1 MIGQNLTL
9 IFNESIDIAREMH
22 HNILTTEHLFLATLN
37 NTQGASILQK
47 CGGNIQEMRRM
58 TNLYLKKY
66 VPHSQEVSKNPKQ
79 TPALDRIIESMV
91 NHAQS
96 SNRQNIDV
104 GDLLASIMEE
114 NQSFSTQI
122 LKSQGI
128 DRLSVLEVITQQ
140 EQDSQ
145 PKNIDVGD
153 LLASIMEENQSFST
167 QILKSQGIDRLSVL
181 EVITQQE
188 QDSQPNG
195 QDNHEKSYL
204 EQYTKNLTLL
214 AKEGKIDPVIGR
226 EQEIWRVSE
235 ILARRKKNNP
245 ILVGEPGVG
254 KTAIA
259 EGLALEIYHKKL
271 PKALHNAQIF
281 ALDVGSM
288 ISGSKYRG
296 DFEKRLKGVLEEM
309 ALIKN
314 GVLFIDEIH
323 TIVGAGATSGS
334 SLDASNLLKPALA
347 NGTLRCIGATT
358 FAEFKTHFDKDKALS
373 RRFSK
378 VEVKE
383 PSLQDCYAIIEG
395 LAPIYEKYHQ
405 VSYTKNALKACVDL
419 SARYVSDKF
428 LPDKAIDLLDE
439 VGANTRIYH
448 ANKPKIQVKDI
459 ESILSKSVHIPKS
472 TISTDESKMIK
483 SLSHNLKKRIF
494 SQDKAI
500 MELTRVIKAN
510 KAGLGESNKPIGS
523 FVFAGPSGV
532 GKTELSKELA
542 HLLGIEFIK
551 FDMSEYMEPHSISRL
566 IGAPAG
572 YIGFEQGGLLVDAVR
587 KNPYCVLLLDEIEK
601 AHSDIYNILLQ
612 ILDSASLTDNLGN
625 RADFKN
631 VIVIM
636 TSNAGS
642 KDSNT
647 LGFNANLQNK
657 NDAAIKLLFSPELR
671 SRIDS
676 IIHFNPLGLKEY
688 LLIAKKYIDELAISL
703 KSRHITLE
711 IDSKALHFLASQSV
725 ESALGAREIKKII
738 DNEIKNKLSDEI
750 LFGSLKKGGECLI
763 SLASKPKEHIILS
776 CQKSQN
782 LIENLIKSNTK
793 TTKKKKNAPAL

>member
-9 IFNESIDIAREMH
+9 IFNESIDIAREMR
-22 HNILTTEHLFLATLN
+22 HNVLTTEHLFLATLN
-37 NTQGASILQK
+37 NTQGISILQK
-47 CGGNIQEMRRM
+47 CGGNIQEMRYM
-58 TNLYLKKY
+58 TNAYLKKY
-66 VPHSQEVSKNPKQ
+66 VPFSLETSKNPRQ
-79 TPALDRIIESMV
+79 TPALDRIIETMI
-91 NHAQS
+91 NHAQN

-140 EQDSQ
+140 EQEAQ
-145 PKNIDVGD
+145 T
-153 LLASIMEENQSFST
+153 QS
-167 QILKSQGIDRLSVL
+167 
-181 EVITQQE
+181 QQE
-188 QDSQPNG
+188 NY
-195 QDNHEKSYL
+195 EKSYL
-204 EQYTKNLTLL
+204 QKYTRNLTLL

-259 EGLALEIYHKKL
+259 EGLALEIHHKKL

-281 ALDVGSM
+281 ALDIGSM

-296 DFEKRLKGVLEEM
+296 DFEKRLKGVLEEI
-309 ALIKN
+309 AQVKN
-314 GVLFIDEIH
+314 SILFIDEIH
-323 TIVGAGATSGS
+323 TIVGAGATSNS

-378 VEVKE
+378 VEIKE

-405 VSYTKNALKACVDL
+405 VSYAKSALKACVDL
-419 SARYVSDKF
+419 SARYISDKF

-439 VGANTRIYH
+439 VGANTKIYRTH
-448 ANKPKIQVKDI
+448 QPKIRLQDI
-459 ESILSKSVHIPKS
+459 ESILSKYVHIPKS
-472 TISTDESKMIK
+472 TITTDESKTMR
-483 SLSHNLKKRIF
+483 SLASRLKKRIF

-500 MELTRVIKAN
+500 DELVRVIKAN
-510 KAGLGESNKPIGS
+510 KAGLSESNKPIGS

-532 GKTELSKELA
+532 GKTELARELA
-542 HLLGIEFIK
+542 QLLGIHFIK
-551 FDMSEYMEPHSISRL
+551 FDMSEYMEPHSVSRL

-572 YIGFEQGGLLVDAVR
+572 YVGFEQGGLLVDAVR
-587 KNPYCVLLLDEIEK
+587 KSPHCVLLLDEIEK
-601 AHSDIYNILLQ
+601 AHGDIYNILLQ
-612 ILDSASLTDNLGN
+612 VLDSASLTDNLGN
-625 RADFKN
+625 KADFKN
-631 VIVIM
+631 VIIIM

-642 KDSNT
+642 KESNT
-647 LGFNANLQNK
+647 LGFNARSHEK
-657 NDAAIKLLFSPELR
+657 AHTAIKQLFSPELR

-676 IIHFNPLGLKEY
+676 IIHFNPLGLSEY
-688 LLIAKKYIDELAISL
+688 LRIAQKYIDNLAHSL
-703 KSRHITLE
+703 QSRHIT
-711 IDSKALHFLASQSV
+711 IKADSKALHFLASQSMDT
-725 ESALGAREIKKII
+725 ALGAREMKKII
-738 DNEIKNKLSDEI
+738 DTQIKNQLSDAI

-763 SLASKPKEHIILS
+763 SLATEPQKHITLI
-776 CQKSQN
+776 CQKAQRTPISQAKPR
-782 LIENLIKSNTK
+782 KS
-793 TTKKKKNAPAL
+793 TKKQSNVPAL